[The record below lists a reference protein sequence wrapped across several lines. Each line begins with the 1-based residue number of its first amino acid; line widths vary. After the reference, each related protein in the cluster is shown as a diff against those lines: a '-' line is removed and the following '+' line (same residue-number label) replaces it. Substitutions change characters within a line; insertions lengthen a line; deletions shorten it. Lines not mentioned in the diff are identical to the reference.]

1 MPKFPQ
7 WIQQLAGS
15 EESIEPLLV
24 PGNWFVT
31 RAFAVPEELNAK
43 EIDEFAELSVEEI
56 SPFNLVQLNWGYYFD
71 EESNRAFVYTAF
83 DQKLRKDLA
92 ESELFDY
99 AFPDFSQTFG
109 LKFDSATLIFLI
121 HESTL
126 SGILLPAND
135 SVPQAVVGITL
146 DVEFSRE
153 DLETAKEHII
163 QRIRAQV
170 GRVEESSL
178 AEPVSNFDL
187 VEVGKTIYHRNWDQ
201 ADTKGKP
208 AIELLPYGDE
218 RGNPWRVEVPA
229 NSSFWAMDIRKAEE
243 KELLEKRHGWTNWF
257 WRASVIVLFLFLLL
271 GISEFGIIALNK
283 WYEKEL
289 AIAAEAR
296 PKAEDVEQKMD
307 ILAKINQ
314 ITTNQL
320 LPFEMLNAINVVRPS
335 NIYFTRISAEGGN
348 SLQIEAVTLNASE
361 IDGFEKTLKDTG
373 MLSLVEISNFRD
385 NKGRGTFRLRV
396 EFNPGSLQPQNF
408 LADS

>member
-1 MPKFPQ
+1 MPKLPQ

-31 RAFAVPEELNAK
+31 RAFAVPEELKAK

-56 SPFNLVQLNWGYYFD
+56 SPFNLEQLNWGYYFD

-92 ESELFDY
+92 EAELFDY

-109 LKFDSATLIFLI
+109 LKFDSSTLIFLI

-146 DVEFSRE
+146 DVEFSRA

-163 QRIRAQV
+163 QRIRTQV
-170 GRVEESSL
+170 GRVEESNL

-187 VEVGKTIYHRNWDQ
+187 VEVSKTIYHRNWDQ
-201 ADTKGKP
+201 DDAKGKP
-208 AIELLPYGDE
+208 AIELVPYGDE
-218 RGNPWRVEVPA
+218 RGDPWRVEVPT
-229 NSSFWAMDIRKAEE
+229 SSSLWAMDIRKAEE
-243 KELLEKRHGWTNWF
+243 KELLEKRYGWTNWF

-283 WYEKEL
+283 WYQKEL

-320 LPFEMLNAINVVRPS
+320 LPFEMLNAINMVRPS
-335 NIYFTRISAEGGN
+335 NIYFTRISAAGGN

-373 MLSLVEISNFRD
+373 ILSVVEISNFRD

-396 EFNPGSLQPQNF
+396 EFNPGSLQPQTF

>member
-1 MPKFPQ
+1 
-7 WIQQLAGS
+7 
-15 EESIEPLLV
+15 
-24 PGNWFVT
+24 
-31 RAFAVPEELNAK
+31 
-43 EIDEFAELSVEEI
+43 
-56 SPFNLVQLNWGYYFD
+56 
-71 EESNRAFVYTAF
+71 
-83 DQKLRKDLA
+83 
-92 ESELFDY
+92 
-99 AFPDFSQTFG
+99 
-109 LKFDSATLIFLI
+109 
-121 HESTL
+121 
-126 SGILLPAND
+126 
-135 SVPQAVVGITL
+135 
-146 DVEFSRE
+146 
-153 DLETAKEHII
+153 
-163 QRIRAQV
+163 
-170 GRVEESSL
+170 
-178 AEPVSNFDL
+178 
-187 VEVGKTIYHRNWDQ
+187 VGKTIYHRNWDQ